1 MPGDKQQLRLGII
14 GLGQAGAMVLD
25 EIKAAP
31 GLPWTI
37 AAAADPRP
45 YARERFRAEFG
56 GAVFADAAEL
66 CRDAEVDVVYV
77 ATPAEMHRDHAILAA
92 EAGKHIIVEKP
103 MALSLA
109 DGVAIVEAAERGGVR
124 LLAGHTHSF
133 DAPIRKI
140 AELVASGQLGTL
152 RAINCW
158 NFNEFNHRPRQMSEL
173 VTTHGPVLN
182 QGPHHVDIVRQ
193 IGGGTVRSV
202 RATTIPDGVTG
213 VEGGYVCYLEL
224 ANRVPVTLV
233 YDGRSLFDT
242 AELFDWV
249 GEGGADRDPASARRN
264 RQSFLELMG
273 RSAAE
278 RDAVLAGGKEAGRYG
293 GAAAGKLENAHARQ
307 RPKHQPFFGLIVV
320 SCENATIRQSAGG
333 LYVYDK
339 DGRREIGVPQARGG
353 RIAELTEMYESIVTG
368 RALFHDGAWG
378 LATLEVC
385 FAILESART
394 GAEVAMLHQGAP

>member
-1 MPGDKQQLRLGII
+1 MADDKRHLKLGII

-25 EIKAAP
+25 EIKAVP

-45 YARERFRAEFG
+45 HARERFREEFG

-66 CRDAEVDVVYV
+66 CREANVDVLYI
-77 ATPAEMHRDHAILAA
+77 ATPAEMHREHAELAA
-92 EAGKHIIVEKP
+92 QGGKHIIVEKP
-103 MALSLA
+103 MALSLE
-109 DGVAIVEAAERGGVR
+109 DGVAIVRAAERAGVR

-140 AELVASGQLGTL
+140 AELVASGALGPL

-173 VTTHGPVLN
+173 VTTRGPVLN
-182 QGPHHVDIVRQ
+182 QGPHHVDIIRQ
-193 IGGGTVRSV
+193 IGGGKVRSV

-224 ANRVPVTLV
+224 ADRVPVTLV

-242 AELFDWV
+242 AELFEWV
-249 GEGGADRDPASARRN
+249 GEGGDDRDPQSAPRR
-264 RQSFLELMG
+264 RQAFLELM
-273 RSAAE
+273 RRPAAE
-278 RDAVLAGGKEAGRYG
+278 RDAVLGSGKEAGRYG
-293 GAAAGKLENAHARQ
+293 GATGGKLENSWAQKQH
-307 RPKHQPFFGLIVV
+307 PHQPFFGLIVV
-320 SCENATIRQSAGG
+320 SCENATVRQSAAG
-333 LYVYDK
+333 LYIYDK
-339 DGRREIGVPQARGG
+339 DGRREIIVPQAHGG
-353 RIAELTEMYESIVTG
+353 RIAELTEMYDSVTTG
-368 RALFHDGAWG
+368 RAPFHDGAWG

-394 GAEVAMLHQGAP
+394 GAEIQMRHQAAH